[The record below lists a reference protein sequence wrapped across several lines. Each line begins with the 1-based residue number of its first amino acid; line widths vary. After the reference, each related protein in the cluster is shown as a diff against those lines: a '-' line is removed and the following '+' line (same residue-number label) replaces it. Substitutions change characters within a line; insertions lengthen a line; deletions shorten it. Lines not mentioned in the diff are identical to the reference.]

1 MSDPRYHLLEKLES
15 GGMAEVFLG
24 EATSVQGFKK
34 RVAIKRVL
42 PHLASHANFIGMFL
56 DEARLGARL
65 THANIVSVFD
75 IGKSDNSFF
84 IVMEF
89 VDGTNLKKIMETLR
103 VKGEPFP
110 LKDVIY
116 IAMET
121 CRGLSYAHE
130 LVDDDGNPVDLVHR
144 DVSPPN
150 ILVSKRGEVKVTDFG
165 LAKARTQ
172 LERTD
177 PGVVKGKFSY
187 LSPEVAT
194 GQDVDERA
202 DIFALGVCIWE
213 MLAGRRL
220 FLGDT
225 DYETVQAVS
234 NADVPSLVGVH
245 PEVDPAFES
254 MILKALARNPDERFP
269 SARELGDA
277 LASYLF
283 HHQMKVTSYD
293 IANLVKAALER
304 QKSVPPQPMMI
315 DGMIQEELGRFTS
328 LESDGG
334 APIDPSSPSFAMSP
348 NDGAS
353 PLDASDFVDPSNW
366 FAGDQD
372 VETAIENVRDSAPAG
387 VTMGWFESKD
397 ESVRAARP
405 AAVPMGPSLNP
416 PRRSS
421 EDPGSQP
428 VMTFRPPGAIPVSI
442 AAQPGSQPATA
453 PEGAAPPRETK
464 TGGSK
469 VALIVVGVLVLAAV
483 SVAGGWFLTQ

>member
-1 MSDPRYHLLEKLES
+1 MSDQRYHLIEKLEA

-24 EATSVQGFKK
+24 EAASVQGFKK

-42 PHLASHANFIGMFL
+42 PHLASHTSFIGMFL

-65 THANIVSVFD
+65 SHANIVSVFD
-75 IGKSDNSFF
+75 IGKSDNTYF

-103 VKGEPFP
+103 LKRHTFP
-110 LKDVIY
+110 LKDAIY

-130 LVDDDGNPVDLVHR
+130 LLDEDGHPLELVHR

-150 ILVSKRGEVKVTDFG
+150 ILISKRGEVKVTDFG

-187 LSPEVAT
+187 LSPEVAK
-194 GQDVDERA
+194 GQPIDARA
-202 DIFALGVCIWE
+202 DIFALGVCLWE

-234 NADVPSLVGVH
+234 AARVPSLVGLH
-245 PEVDPAFES
+245 AEVDPQFDG
-254 MILKALARNPDERFP
+254 LVRRALAKNPADRYQTT
-269 SARELGDA
+269 REFGDA

-293 IANLVKAALER
+293 IANLVKAVLER

-315 DGMIQEELGRFTS
+315 DTMIQEELARFTS
-328 LESDGG
+328 LDSV
-334 APIDPSSPSFAMSP
+334 AASPIDPATSFAPSQ
-348 NDGAS
+348 DSEGS
-353 PLDASDFVDPSNW
+353 LPLDASDFVDPSSW
-366 FAGDQD
+366 FEGDEE
-372 VETAIENVRDSAPAG
+372 VETAIEKVRNSAPAG
-387 VTMGWFESKD
+387 ATMGWFESKD
-397 ESVRAARP
+397 DSVKVKRP
-405 AAVPMGPSLNP
+405 GALAMGPSLNP
-416 PRRSS
+416 SPQSKGK
-421 EDPGSQP
+421 EGSQP
-428 VMTFRPPGAIPVSI
+428 VMTFRSPGASPISI
-442 AAQPGSQPATA
+442 AGPEAAKPLPSPQPVQ
-453 PEGAAPPRETK
+453 RK
-464 TGGSK
+464 KQGGSK
-469 VALIVVGVLVLAAV
+469 VALIVLGVLALAAAG
-483 SVAGGWFLTQ
+483 VAAGWFLTQ

>member
-1 MSDPRYHLLEKLES
+1 MTDQRYNLIERLEA
-15 GGMAEVFLG
+15 GGMAEVFLA

-89 VDGTNLKKIMETLR
+89 VDGTNLKKIIETLR
-103 VKGEPFP
+103 LKRKPFP

-116 IAMET
+116 IAMEA

-130 LVDDDGNPVDLVHR
+130 LLDDDGNLVELVHR

-150 ILVSKRGEVKVTDFG
+150 ILISKRGEVKVTDFG

-187 LSPEVAT
+187 LSPEVAN
-194 GQDVDERA
+194 GQPVDARA

-213 MLAGRRL
+213 MLSGRRL
-220 FLGDT
+220 FLGET
-225 DYETVQAVS
+225 DYDTVQAVS
-234 NADVPSLVGVH
+234 NA
-245 PEVDPAFES
+245 EVDPQFEMLLLQS
-254 MILKALARNPDERFP
+254 LARDPAERFQ
-269 SARELGDA
+269 SAREFGDS

-304 QKSVPPQPMMI
+304 QKSVPPQPMQI

-328 LESDGG
+328 LDSSVSIP
-334 APIDPSSPSFAMSP
+334 ADPSKPFRLSP
-348 NDGAS
+348 DDEGAR
-353 PLDASDFVDPSNW
+353 PLVASDFVDPSNW
-366 FAGDQD
+366 FAGDSE
-372 VETAIENVRDSAPAG
+372 VETAIENVRSSAPPGA
-387 VTMGWFESKD
+387 TMGWFESKD
-397 ESVRAARP
+397 DKPKAGGRARA
-405 AAVPMGPSLNP
+405 PMGPSLLP
-416 PRRSS
+416 SPRSKS
-421 EDPGSQP
+421 EEGAP
-428 VMTFRPPGAIPVSI
+428 VMTFRAPGATPISI
-442 AAQPGSQPATA
+442 ADPGSRKPDEQKNRK
-453 PEGAAPPRETK
+453 GAGTRKP
-464 TGGSK
+464 GGSK
-469 VALIVVGVLVLAAV
+469 LALIVAAVVALAAL
-483 SVAGGWFLTQ
+483 SVAVGWFLTK